1 MIKVGETLI
10 LEPKFAQHEEKY
22 KCMVVEQDEGCVF
35 IDYPVNIETGKIS
48 FLMDGTQ
55 LKVTYTDSENAV
67 YIFESEV
74 LGRLKAN
81 IPMVQLSCP
90 ATDGFLKI
98 QRRHFVRIGTVMDAA
113 VHPEDREFMPFTTIT
128 EDISAGG
135 AALVVPKNTQIDLAS
150 KVYIWLVLPF
160 KSGEIQYLR
169 LKSEVIR
176 LFEEKDGRMMLS
188 VQFVDNTESD
198 TQTLFRFIF
207 EKQLDRKKKELAQ

>member
-67 YIFESEV
+67 FIFESEV
-74 LGRLKAN
+74 LGRLKGK

-98 QRRHFVRIGTVMDAA
+98 QRRHFVRIGTVIDTAI
-113 VHPEDREFMPFTTIT
+113 HPERREFSPFTTIT

-135 AALVVPKNTQIDLAS
+135 AALLVPKTTQIAVAS
-150 KVYIWLVLPF
+150 TVYIWLVLPF
-160 KSGEIQYLR
+160 RSGEIQYLR

-176 LFEEKDGRMMLS
+176 LFEERDGRMMLS
-188 VQFVDNTESD
+188 VQFVDIAESD

-207 EKQLDRKKKELAQ
+207 EKQLERKKKELTQ